1 MSQRRDP
8 VASVV
13 IPAHNEGRRILACLR
28 PLVALSRSLPLQI
41 VVVANGCHD
50 DTVAQAS
57 TEPDVLVLD
66 LPQPGKAAA
75 LNAGDEA
82 ATAFPRIYL
91 DADVVLEEEALRSM
105 ISALSTDLPRL
116 SAPSVQYD
124 TTGADV
130 FVRAYF
136 HIFRQLP
143 SARRSTVGRGV
154 YALSEAGRAKF
165 GSFPDLLGDDLFV
178 NRLFSPHE
186 RVVSAGTSTVRT
198 PRRWRDLVRV
208 RTRLAAGNAE
218 LAGTTRGEVGTLGQS
233 HDFSRTTSDTL
244 RALLALVA
252 RHPHELPSA
261 IVYVGINTLAR
272 SRRQPTGRWHRDESS
287 R

>member
-1 MSQRRDP
+1 MSQHREP

-13 IPAHNEGRRILACLR
+13 IPAHNEERRILACLR

-50 DTVAQAS
+50 DTVALAS
-57 TEPDVLVLD
+57 TEPDVRVLD
-66 LPQPGKAAA
+66 LPQPGKTPA

-105 ISALSTDLPRL
+105 IAALSTDLPRL
-116 SAPSVQYD
+116 SAPSVRYD

-130 FVRAYF
+130 VVRAYF
-136 HIFRQLP
+136 RIFRQLP
-143 SARRSTVGRGV
+143 SARTSTVGRGV
-154 YALSEAGRAKF
+154 YALSEAGRARF
-165 GSFPDLLGDDLFV
+165 GRFPDLLGDDLFV
-178 NRLFSPHE
+178 NRLFAPRE
-186 RVVSAGTSTVRT
+186 TVVSAGTSTVST
-198 PRRWRDLVRV
+198 PRRWRDLLRV

-218 LAGTTRGEVGTLGQS
+218 LARTTQGEVGTLAQS
-233 HDFSRTTSDTL
+233 HDFSSTTSDTL
-244 RALLALVA
+244 RALLTLVA
-252 RHPHELPSA
+252 RHPHELPPA

-272 SRRQPTGRWHRDESS
+272 SRRQPTGRWHRDDSS